1 MARVHPR
8 RWFPERVNLDALR
21 IAYGD
26 LAALAVSL
34 DEDASWRPTACAGWA
49 VRDLV
54 HHLLGDAHRALVAL
68 ATPSSG
74 PVDRDSTTYWLD
86 SPGAPDADSRGI
98 RAVRS
103 MASQWRLEI
112 SDCHL
117 RRDDYRGRNLGW
129 TRGSGDLVVT
139 QGHVLSVGDLL
150 ATLVVEATIHHLDM
164 TVDVDSAGPHP
175 EPVAITRDTVD
186 GLLGRSTPEAWN
198 NEQWVRAATG
208 RDELLEEQR
217 SYLGLDVKRLP
228 LLR

>member
-1 MARVHPR
+1 M
-8 RWFPERVNLDALR
+8 
-21 IAYGD
+21 
-26 LAALAVSL
+26 
-34 DEDASWRPTACAGWA
+34 
-49 VRDLV
+49 
-54 HHLLGDAHRALVAL
+54 
-68 ATPSSG
+68 
-74 PVDRDSTTYWLD
+74 
-86 SPGAPDADSRGI
+86 
-98 RAVRS
+98 
-103 MASQWRLEI
+103 
-112 SDCHL
+112 
-117 RRDDYRGRNLGW
+117 
-129 TRGSGDLVVT
+129 
-139 QGHVLSVGDLL
+139 GDLL